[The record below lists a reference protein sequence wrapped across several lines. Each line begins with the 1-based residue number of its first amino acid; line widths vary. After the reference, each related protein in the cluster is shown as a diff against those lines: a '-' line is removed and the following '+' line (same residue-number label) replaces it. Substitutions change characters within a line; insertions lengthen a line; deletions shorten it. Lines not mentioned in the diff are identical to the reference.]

1 MVQHSER
8 FLEGKQVRN
17 IIATFGQDVLIGRG

>member
-17 IIATFGQDVLIGRG
+17 IIATCGQDVLTERG